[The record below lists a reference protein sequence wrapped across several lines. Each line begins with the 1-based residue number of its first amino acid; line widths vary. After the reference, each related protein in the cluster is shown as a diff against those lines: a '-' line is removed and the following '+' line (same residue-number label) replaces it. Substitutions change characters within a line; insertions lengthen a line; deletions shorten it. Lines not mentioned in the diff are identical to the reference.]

1 MRHLGPRVSAL
12 VDGQLSP
19 RATERALAHAV
30 GCPRCRDALDAERRA
45 RRVVSAAGDFEPS
58 EDFTTRL
65 IGLPG
70 AAPPGLLDMS
80 GPPPMPRQHRSRRG
94 ARVALAATAG
104 AAAAVGGLYL
114 LGGAA
119 APTVTEA
126 EVRAAARDAMPTGA
140 AMLGSTGLPAEPAAG
155 EDDGAG
161 EGGVVEE
168 VARTAAQGDGTA
180 AAVEWLR
187 ENGWSSPEMVPAG
200 LEIVAVRE
208 VDDGVLEVELAG
220 DASHVVVV
228 ERRGVLGPEELAG
241 ARPIQIGDV
250 QAHVISQDPWTA
262 VMQSGDDVVV
272 VTCAGADAAGRSVLG
287 AMPAEPAAAPGGV
300 AERVARGW
308 ERAVSTVSSVV
319 AGVTGR
325 TEDARPGG

>member
-19 RATERALAHAV
+19 RAAERALAHAV
-30 GCPRCRDALDAERRA
+30 GCPRCRAALDAERGA

-58 EDFTTRL
+58 EDFTSRL

-70 AAPPGLLDMS
+70 AAPPGFLDMS
-80 GPPPMPRQHRSRRG
+80 GPPPTPRHHRSRRG

-104 AAAAVGGLYL
+104 AAAAVGGLYV
-114 LGGAA
+114 LGGATG
-119 APTVTEA
+119 PIVTEE
-126 EVRAAARDAMPTGA
+126 EVRAAARDAMPASA
-140 AMLGSTGLPAEPAAG
+140 AMLGGAGLTAGAG

-161 EGGVVEE
+161 EGSVEE

-180 AAVEWLR
+180 AAVAWLR

-208 VDDGVLEVELAG
+208 VDDGVLEIELAG
-220 DASHVVVV
+220 DEAHVVVV

-241 ARPIQIGDV
+241 ARPILIGDV
-250 QAHVISQDPWTA
+250 QAYVISQDPWTA

-287 AMPAEPAAAPGGV
+287 AMPAEPAAAPAGV
-300 AERVARGW
+300 VERVARGW
-308 ERAVSTVSSVV
+308 ERAVSAVA
-319 AGVTGR
+319 AGVTERRADGR
-325 TEDARPGG
+325 LMG